1 MMVEGEAV
9 STTMVICFVS
19 TEWFLFSRKTFET
32 GGLTFSISL
41 MNSSIGVELGA
52 SAISVKPAQLGP
64 AGRHLL
70 AAELTADL
78 AAKLA
83 AELAA
88 VITVDI
94 AVKIVAKLTEGNS
107 SPGTQSGVSL
117 GMETNSAVS
126 KVSTVVSLPG
136 IGPTSG
142 EIRCPGAAG
151 AAGSADRHC
160 RGRRGQGTG
169 TGGVGAGPGVGGVSA
184 ALDSESVLL
193 AEVSLSRS
201 SRCSSLKSS
210 ALVVGPLVSAVS
222 CTMNIFSAWLR

>member
-52 SAISVKPAQLGP
+52 SAISVKPAHPGP

-70 AAELTADL
+70 AAELTAD
-78 AAKLA
+78 LA

-142 EIRCPGAAG
+142 EVRCPGAAG

-184 ALDSESVLL
+184 APDSESVLL